1 MKNDSSLSLKC
12 YNNHIKQ
19 RDKQNEERFIRA
31 IKKVIRK
38 TEKYFQQIGIL
49 VAMDGDKNIVAD
61 V

>member
-1 MKNDSSLSLKC
+1 MKKDLLEQLKKLS
-12 YNNHIKQ
+12 
-19 RDKQNEERFIRA
+19 E
-31 IKKVIRK
+31 K